1 MFKNILVATDMVTRV
16 DAPVLTAIDL
26 AAQYGAGLNILH
38 VLESAS
44 TEDRDLVKHFK
55 SNGELQVS
63 NGYLEKVRHAMVKTY
78 GTGLTGPGKR
88 ELHITTGYPW
98 EEILGLGRKIDADLI
113 ILGPH
118 SGKAEEKGVIRV
130 AGKIGS
136 TVQAVVGQQDCPV
149 MIVNN
154 PVQKEKL
161 KFRKIV
167 VGVDFSMAC
176 ECALCFSV
184 KLSQNFHS
192 ILYPFF
198 MLPIPPYPKYG
209 RSDYETDMDVLKQK
223 LEEFCHTYLDGTE
236 HEYRMW
242 GGVLPHEEVLKCA
255 EKIDADLIILGSH
268 TRERSG
274 KWYGGSVVERVSFR
288 ANCPVFVVNDPKA
301 LQKMQGIRI
310 PDSSEKEGM
319 NRSIHLFNR
328 PPGGKKEK

>member
-1 MFKNILVATDMVTRV
+1 MFKNILVATDRVTHV

-26 AAQYGAGLNILH
+26 AAQYGAGLKILH

-44 TEDRDLVKHFK
+44 TENRELVKHFK
-55 SNGELQVS
+55 TNEEIKV
-63 NGYLEKVRHAMVKTY
+63 NHGYLEKIREAMEKTY
-78 GTGLTGPGKR
+78 DPVLIQSENR
-88 ELHITTGYPW
+88 ELSISTGYPW

-118 SGKAEEKGVIRV
+118 AGKAEEKGVIRV

-136 TVQAVVGQQDCPV
+136 TVQAVVAKQDCPV
-149 MIVNN
+149 MIVSN

-161 KFRKIV
+161 QFRKIV
-167 VGVDFSMAC
+167 VGIDFSMAC

-184 KLSQNFHS
+184 KLSRNFHS

-209 RSDYETDMDVLKQK
+209 RSDYETDMDLLKQK
-223 LEEFCHTYLDGTE
+223 LKDFCHTYLDGTE
-236 HEYRMW
+236 HEYQIW
-242 GGVLPHEEVLKCA
+242 GGVLPHGEILKCA

-268 TRERSG
+268 TREHSG

-288 ANCPVFVVNDPKA
+288 ANCPIFVVNAPKA
-301 LQKMQGIRI
+301 LQKLQGIQI
-310 PDSSEKEGM
+310 PDSEGKEARD
-319 NRSIHLFNR
+319 RSIHLFNK
-328 PPGGKKEK
+328 PPGNRDKE